1 MQFTDFDLQA
11 EVIARLAAR
20 GIVTP
25 SPIQSESLP
34 HTLNG
39 KDVIGRA
46 RTGTGKTL
54 AFALPIIEGI
64 APSRDYGRAPRALV
78 LAPTRELAKQ
88 IAEEFN
94 QSAPHL
100 SITCI
105 YGGSSYVLQEKALT
119 RGVDI
124 VVGTP
129 GRIIDHLERK
139 TLILDEVQFAVLDEA
154 DEMLNVGFAEAV
166 ETILKHTAEDRQTLL
181 FSATLTP
188 SVIRLARAYMRSP
201 VTVDLI
207 GENTSKASQTV
218 THLAIKVG
226 RSRTRVLVDL
236 LSVYNPERA
245 IVFTRTKREADELAL
260 ELVGRGIEAEGL
272 HGDLA
277 QAQRERALA
286 AFRSGRT
293 RVLVATDVAARGLD
307 IPEVDV
313 VVQYHVPQDH
323 ESYVHR
329 SGRTGRAGRSGV
341 AIVMYAP
348 KEQHAIRQLE
358 SATGAR
364 FEKVEPPTLQEVYA
378 SNMRNVANMVK
389 NVPDEVSSMFMGQ
402 AEEMLA
408 EMGVEILAK
417 ALARI
422 AGVTEAPRGV
432 SLLSGE
438 EDFVTVTLRAPRMT
452 VPRAVALIARG
463 LNIESRSLGK
473 IRLFEGGAVAD
484 IPANRVDELLNMSP
498 LEEKIQIVKT
508 LELPELLEPPRE
520 ERGPRQGGGDR
531 GGYRGSNDRGGYRG
545 SNDRGSSTSSG
556 DRSTG
561 SREGVYAGRDSSS
574 SAGGTRRPQGRK
586 RY

>member
-1 MQFTDFDLQA
+1 MLFTDFDLQS
-11 EVIARLAAR
+11 EVIVRLTAR

-54 AFALPIIEGI
+54 AFALPIIEGV
-64 APSRDYGRAPRALV
+64 APSREYGRAPRALV

-94 QSAPHL
+94 QSAPGL
-100 SITCI
+100 SIATI

-139 TLILDEVQFAVLDEA
+139 TLVLDEVQFAVLDEA

-166 ETILKHTAEDRQTLL
+166 ETILRHTPEERQTLL

-188 SVIRLARAYMRSP
+188 SVIRLARNYMQSP

-218 THLAIKVG
+218 AHMAVKVG
-226 RSRTRVLVDL
+226 RNRTKILVDL

-313 VVQYHVPQDH
+313 VVQYHIPQDH

-329 SGRTGRAGRSGV
+329 SGRTGRAGRNGV
-341 AIVMYAP
+341 AIVMYTP
-348 KEQHAIRQLE
+348 KEQYAIRQLE
-358 SATGAR
+358 NATGAQ
-364 FEKVEPPTLQEVYA
+364 FKKIEPPTQQEVNA
-378 SNMRNVANMVK
+378 SNMHNVANMIK
-389 NVPDEVSSMFMGQ
+389 NVPDEISGMFMAQ
-402 AEEMLA
+402 AQELLA

-422 AGVTEAPRGV
+422 SGVTEVPRGV

-438 EDFVTVTLRAPRMT
+438 EDFVTVTLRAPRMS
-452 VPRAVALIARG
+452 VPRAVALIARS
-463 LNIESRSLGK
+463 LNIESRALGRV
-473 IRLFEGGAVAD
+473 RLFEGGAVAD
-484 IPANRVDELLNMSP
+484 IPTNRVEELLALSP
-498 LEEKIQIVKT
+498 LDEQVQVVKT
-508 LELPELLEPPRE
+508 QELPELFEAPQRE
-520 ERGPRQGGGDR
+520 DRGPRQDRDR
-531 GGYRGSNDRGGYRG
+531 GGYRGNNDRG
-545 SNDRGSSTSSG
+545 
-556 DRSTG
+556 G
-561 SREGVYAGRDSSS
+561 SREGVYAGRD
-574 SAGGTRRPQGRK
+574 GGNRRPQGRK

>member
-1 MQFTDFDLQA
+1 MQFSDFDLHA
-11 EVIARLAAR
+11 EVVSRLAAR

-25 SPIQSESLP
+25 SPIQAESLP

-54 AFALPIIEGI
+54 AFALPIIEGL
-64 APSRDYGRAPRALV
+64 APSKDYGRAPRALV

-100 SITCI
+100 SITTI

-139 TLILDEVQFAVLDEA
+139 TLLLDEVQFAVLDEA

-166 ETILKHTAEDRQTLL
+166 ETILRHAPEDRQTLL

-188 SVIRLARAYMRSP
+188 SVIRLARAYMRNP

-207 GENTSKASQTV
+207 GEDAPKAAQTV
-218 THLAIKVG
+218 KHLAVKVG

-260 ELVGRGIEAEGL
+260 ELIGRGIEAEGL

-329 SGRTGRAGRSGV
+329 SGRTGRAGRNGV

-348 KEQHAIRQLE
+348 KEQYAIRQLE
-358 SATGAR
+358 NATGAR
-364 FEKVEPPTLQEVYA
+364 FEKIEPPTQAEVYA

-389 NVPDEVSSMFMGQ
+389 NVPDEISSMFLGQ
-402 AEEMLA
+402 AEELIA
-408 EMGVEILAK
+408 QLGVEALAK

-422 AGVTEAPRGV
+422 AGVTEAPRSV

-463 LNIESRSLGK
+463 LNIESRALGK
-473 IRLFEGGAVAD
+473 VRLFEGGAVAD
-484 IPANRVDELLNMSP
+484 IPTDRVEDLLALSP
-498 LEEKIQIVKT
+498 LEEKVQVVKT
-508 LELPELLEPPRE
+508 EELPELLETPQRDD
-520 ERGPRQGGGDR
+520 RGPRQGDRGGYRGGGDR
-531 GGYRGSNDRGGYRG
+531 GGYRGNREGGSDRGGDRGGYRG
-545 SNDRGSSTSSG
+545 NSD
-556 DRSTG
+556 
-561 SREGVYAGRDSSS
+561 REGVYAGNRE
-574 SAGGTRRPQGRK
+574 GGKRPYQSRK

>member
-1 MQFTDFDLQA
+1 MLFTDFDLQS
-11 EVIARLAAR
+11 EVIARLTAR

-34 HTLNG
+34 HTLMG

-54 AFALPIIEGI
+54 AFALPIIEGLV
-64 APSRDYGRAPRALV
+64 PSREYGRAPRALV

-100 SITCI
+100 SISCI

-139 TLILDEVQFAVLDEA
+139 TLLLEAVQFAVLDEA

-166 ETILKHTAEDRQTLL
+166 ESILKHAPEDRQTLL

-188 SVIRLARAYMRSP
+188 SVIRLARNYMRSP

-218 THLAIKVG
+218 THMAVKVG
-226 RSRTRVLVDL
+226 RNRTKILVDL

-313 VVQYHVPQDH
+313 VVQYHIPQDH

-348 KEQHAIRQLE
+348 KEQYAIRQLE
-358 SATGAR
+358 NATGAQ
-364 FEKVEPPTLQEVYA
+364 FKKIEPPTQAEVNV
-378 SNMRNVANMVK
+378 SNMHNVANMIK
-389 NVPDEVSSMFMGQ
+389 NVPDEISSMFVGQ
-402 AEEMLA
+402 AQVLLA
-408 EMGVEILAK
+408 EFGVDILAK

-422 AGVTEAPRGV
+422 AGVTEAPRSV

-438 EDFVTVTLRAPRMT
+438 EDFVTVTLRATRMS

-463 LNIESRSLGK
+463 LNIEARALGRV
-473 IRLFEGGAVAD
+473 RLFEGGAVAD
-484 IPANRVDELLNMSP
+484 IPTSRVEELLALSP
-498 LEEKIQIVKT
+498 LDEQVQVVRT
-508 LELPELLEPPRE
+508 QELPELFEAPQRDD
-520 ERGPRQGGGDR
+520 RGPRQGGDR
-531 GGYRGSNDRGGYRG
+531 GGYRGNNDRG
-545 SNDRGSSTSSG
+545 
-556 DRSTG
+556 G
-561 SREGVYAGRDSSS
+561 SREGVYAGRD
-574 SAGGTRRPQGRK
+574 GGNRRPQGRK